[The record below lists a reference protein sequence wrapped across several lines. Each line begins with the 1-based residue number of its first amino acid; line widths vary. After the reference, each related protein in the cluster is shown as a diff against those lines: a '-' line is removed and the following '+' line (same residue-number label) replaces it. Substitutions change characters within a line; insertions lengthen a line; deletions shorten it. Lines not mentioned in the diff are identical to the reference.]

1 MYFSNLRQRRLPMS
15 AAGAFFRLFPHR
27 VKRGVE
33 IFFPYVILIPHF
45 SRAFFTWV
53 ELMSRFLGMRG
64 AQSAATAISGDVELS
79 AEIPADELRYAGVFP
94 SHVRCIAFISPG
106 YYPGEA
112 SHRRGIEL
120 VEKAGYKVK
129 VMPNAFKKPEEGK
142 RSAPLAD
149 RLADFYAA
157 WNDSEVDMIICVR
170 GGWGSKALLENLE
183 WSLLEKRP
191 ELIFQG
197 FSDITLI
204 TSALLAKGYG
214 RPVAGPNAG
223 SMAGLR
229 LPFIAEMKAMHR
241 GEAVGPYKLEPLI
254 PGDCS
259 GLPLAGLLDRLC
271 RISAAADRPDVKGR
285 IVFIE
290 DVRDTPEEISEQLHT
305 LLDGRFFDGA
315 AGVVFCSFVQCGEQ
329 PEIDAVLAE
338 FAPRVG
344 VPVYCGFPFGH
355 TSECATIDFGR
366 EAAVVNGELTF
377 PAVVGNRPA
386 AV

>member
-1 MYFSNLRQRRLPMS
+1 MNRMFLT
-15 AAGAFFRLFPHR
+15 R
-27 VKRGVE
+27 V
-33 IFFPYVILIPHF
+33 
-45 SRAFFTWV
+45 
-53 ELMSRFLGMRG
+53 
-64 AQSAATAISGDVELS
+64 AQSAATAISQDVETS

-94 SHVRCIAFISPG
+94 SHVRSVAFISPG

-129 VMPNAFKKPEEGK
+129 VMPNAFKKPAEGK
-142 RSAPLAD
+142 CSAPLAD
-149 RLADFYAA
+149 RLADFCAA
-157 WNDSEVDMIICVR
+157 WSDPEIDMIICVR
-170 GGWGSKALLENLE
+170 GGWGSLALLANLD
-183 WSLLEKRP
+183 WNKLEKRP

-223 SMAGLR
+223 SMASL
-229 LPFIAEMKAMHR
+229 LPLFIAEMKAMHH
-241 GEAVGPYKLEPLI
+241 GEAVGPYKLEALV

-259 GLPLAGLLDRLC
+259 GLPLVGLLDRLC
-271 RISAAADRPDVKGR
+271 RLSEGGYRPDIRGR

-290 DVRDTPEEISEQLHT
+290 DVRDTPEEIRAELQS
-305 LLDGRFFDGA
+305 LLECKFFDGA
-315 AGVVFCSFVQCGEQ
+315 AGVVFCSFVRCGTK

-338 FAPRVG
+338 FAPKFG

-355 TSECATIDFGR
+355 TPECATVDFAR
-366 EAAVVNGELTF
+366 RAVVKNGELIF
-377 PAVVGNRPA
+377 PATVGN
-386 AV
+386 